1 MNVDAVSKLKPDPEN
16 AGWVLGWG
24 VYRMTP
30 WHLQGVYETEQK
42 ARAEA
47 DVSGEGYLV
56 NQGSH
61 RLGSDDFVG
70 WSDKQG

>member
-1 MNVDAVSKLKPDPEN
+1 MNSDAVSKLKADPEK

-24 VYRMTP
+24 VYRMAP
-30 WHLQGVYETEQK
+30 WHLQGVYDTEEK
-42 ARAEA
+42 ARAQA
-47 DVSGEGYLV
+47 DASGEGYLV
-56 NQGSH
+56 SQGSH